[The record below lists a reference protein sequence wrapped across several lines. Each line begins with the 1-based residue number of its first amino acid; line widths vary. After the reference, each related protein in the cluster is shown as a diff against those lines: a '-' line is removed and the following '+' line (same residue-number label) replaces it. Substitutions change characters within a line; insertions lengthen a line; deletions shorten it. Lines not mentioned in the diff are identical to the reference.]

1 MLNIFGFWG
10 DNVGAAKKE
19 ENSGWKDGFLF
30 LGNHLALDFLN
41 THPVLDGGLVELLPD
56 FDALLRWFQVANV
69 LSSRQAASLQ
79 QRWGDSSR
87 AGRALEAV
95 RNLRE
100 ELRKEVLAWEAGGSV
115 RRSFVEELNGMMA
128 QHPMRTRLVAERSQ
142 TATELYLEPQ
152 EPEDLL
158 APLAHSAAMLFSGA
172 DRTRVRKC
180 EGCVGHF
187 YDTSKKGNRRWCSM
201 QMCGN
206 RVKVAAYA
214 ARQRRQS

>member
-1 MLNIFGFWG
+1 M
-10 DNVGAAKKE
+10 GAAKKE
-19 ENSGWKDGFLF
+19 EDSGWKEGFLF

-41 THPVLDGGLVELLPD
+41 THPVLNGGPVELLPD
-56 FDALLRWFQVANV
+56 LAALLRWFQAADV
-69 LSSRQAASLQ
+69 LSSRQAASLR
-79 QRWGDSSR
+79 QRWGDSPR
-87 AGRALEAV
+87 ARGTLEAV

-115 RRSFVEELNGMMA
+115 RRSIVEELNGMMA
-128 QHPMRTRLVAERSQ
+128 KHPMRTRLVAEGGH
-142 TATELYLEPQ
+142 TVTKLYLEPR

-158 APLAHSAAMLFSGA
+158 APLAYSAAVLFSGA
-172 DRTRVRKC
+172 DRARVRKC

-214 ARQRRQS
+214 ARKRRQSYQ

>member
-1 MLNIFGFWG
+1 M
-10 DNVGAAKKE
+10 GAAKKE

-41 THPVLDGGLVELLPD
+41 THPVLNGGPVELLPD
-56 FDALLRWFQVANV
+56 FGALLRWFQAAN
-69 LSSRQAASLQ
+69 LLTSRQAASLQ
-79 QRWGDSSR
+79 QRWGDSAR
-87 AGRALEAV
+87 ARSTLEAL

-100 ELRKEVLAWEAGGSV
+100 ELRKEVLAWEAGGPV
-115 RRSFVEELNGMMA
+115 RRAIVEELNGMMA
-128 QHPMRTRLVAERSQ
+128 GHPMRTRLVAEGGH
-142 TATELYLEPQ
+142 TVTELYLDPREPQ
-152 EPEDLL
+152 DLL
-158 APLAHSAAMLFSGA
+158 APLAHSAAMLFSAA

-214 ARQRRQS
+214 ARQRVQS

>member
-1 MLNIFGFWG
+1 MGVAN
-10 DNVGAAKKE
+10 KE
-19 ENSGWKDGFLF
+19 EDSGWKGGFLF

-41 THPVLDGGLVELLPD
+41 THPVLNNGPVELLPD
-56 FDALLRWFQVANV
+56 FGALLRWFQAANL
-69 LSSRQAASLQ
+69 LSSRQAASLR
-79 QRWGDSSR
+79 QRWGDSPR
-87 AGRALEAV
+87 AHRTLEAV

-100 ELRKEVLAWEAGGSV
+100 ELRKEILAWEAGGPV
-115 RRSFVEELNGMMA
+115 RRSIVEELNGMME
-128 QHPMRTRLVAERSQ
+128 QHPMRTRLVGEGGH
-142 TATELYLEPQ
+142 TVTKLYLEPR

-180 EGCVGHF
+180 ERCVGHF

-214 ARQRRQS
+214 ARQRRQSYK

>member
-1 MLNIFGFWG
+1 MGG
-10 DNVGAAKKE
+10 AKKE
-19 ENSGWKDGFLF
+19 ENSEWKDGFLF

-41 THPVLDGGLVELLPD
+41 THPVLDGGPVELLPD
-56 FDALLRWFQVANV
+56 FGALLRWFQAANL
-69 LSSRQAASLQ
+69 LSSRQAASLE
-79 QRWGDSSR
+79 QRWADSAR
-87 AGRALEAV
+87 ARRTLEAV

-115 RRSFVEELNGMMA
+115 RRSIVEELNGMMA
-128 QHPMRTRLVAERSQ
+128 QHPMHTRLVAERGQ
-142 TATELYLEPQ
+142 TATELYLEPR

-158 APLAHSAAMLFSGA
+158 APLAYSAAMLFSA
-172 DRTRVRKC
+172 VDRTRVRKC

-187 YDTSKKGNRRWCSM
+187 YDISKKGNRRWCSM

-214 ARQRRQS
+214 ARQRLQS